1 MSDASMSGGV
11 VPGCPVELD
20 KVSWREAAR
29 CLRELTQLKR
39 GKHITK
45 ETSLR
50 GNNKT
55 DRLPKGKYAT
65 PAGVRISYRAGKVAT
80 YVLSRQTA
88 IGSDNT
94 LGCYRE
100 CSGESAPRWV
110 HTRP

>member
-1 MSDASMSGGV
+1 MTDASMSGGV

-50 GNNKT
+50 GNDKT

-65 PAGVRISYRAGKVAT
+65 PNA
-80 YVLSRQTA
+80 L
-88 IGSDNT
+88 
-94 LGCYRE
+94 LE
-100 CSGESAPRWV
+100 PSGEATPGRLRRSSLPSDLTAYDP
-110 HTRP
+110 TAM